1 VQVKQIL
8 GNRLPNFK
16 DIPVPYIS
24 DCAVEE
30 NEAMI
35 PTYTCKEI
43 CCKIMPMY
51 SAHKHFLPNKIYNNT
66 YF

>member
-1 VQVKQIL
+1 VQVKQIHE
-8 GNRLPNFK
+8 NKLPNFK
-16 DIPVPYIS
+16 DMQVPYIS
-24 DCAVEE
+24 DCVVEE

-35 PTYTCKEI
+35 PTYVCKEI

-51 SAHKHFLPNKIYNNT
+51 SAHKQFLPNKTYNNT

>member
-1 VQVKQIL
+1 VQVKQIH

-16 DIPVPYIS
+16 DMQVPYIS
-24 DCAVEE
+24 ECVVEE

-35 PTYTCKEI
+35 PTYIYKET

-51 SAHKHFLPNKIYNNT
+51 
-66 YF
+66 